1 MAQHEM
7 AMADGPACAAV
18 MAAGIGSFAL
28 GFLTT
33 LNEASAKI
41 SAMLNLY
48 GPVGP
53 LSGKTGVAVVVGL
66 VAWAVLAGAW
76 NDRQID
82 FGKVWGAALTLVILG
97 LLGTFPLV
105 FDLFG

>member
-7 AMADGPACAAV
+7 ALSDGPACAAV
-18 MAAGIGSFAL
+18 LAAGIGSFVL
-28 GFLTT
+28 GVLTT

-41 SAMLNLY
+41 SGMLNLY

-53 LSGKTGVAVVVGL
+53 LSVKTGVAVLFWL
-66 VAWAVLAGAW
+66 VTWAVLAGAW
-76 NDRQID
+76 KDRQID
-82 FGKVWGAALTLVILG
+82 FGKVWKASLTLVILG